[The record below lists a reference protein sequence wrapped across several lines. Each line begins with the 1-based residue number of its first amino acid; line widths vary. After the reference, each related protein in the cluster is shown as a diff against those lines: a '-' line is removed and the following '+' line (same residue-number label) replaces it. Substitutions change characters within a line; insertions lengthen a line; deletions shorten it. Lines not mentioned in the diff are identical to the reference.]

1 MLHLVLF
8 ACRVS
13 SAAILNRQKKNIF
26 LKLVSFITYVMS
38 GLKEL
43 LKGQGGC
50 LEDMSVFE
58 IGIAS
63 DLSESTDTN
72 ITVK

>member
-1 MLHLVLF
+1 M
-8 ACRVS
+8 
-13 SAAILNRQKKNIF
+13 
-26 LKLVSFITYVMS
+26 SFITYVMS

-72 ITVK
+72 ITVKWKILAFWFLCHTCQVAPCCQEDL